1 MLYNIAMSDTKP
13 KRIRIKTKAQ
23 KYIEQM
29 DDKERQAYEIAK
41 NHLQSSFDIRK
52 SLGFQKW
59 SKDN

>member
-1 MLYNIAMSDTKP
+1 MAMSDTKP
-13 KRIRIKTKAQ
+13 KRTGKRIRIKTKTQ

>member
-1 MLYNIAMSDTKP
+1 MAMSDKKP
-13 KRIRIKTKAQ
+13 KRTGKRIRIKTKTQ

-29 DDKERQAYEIAK
+29 DEKERQAYEIAK